1 MRKRMDWRIVTFDWN
16 RARAFLV
23 TAEEGSL
30 SAAARALGMAQ
41 PTLGRQVAALEA
53 ELGVALFE
61 RVGKGLELTPAGA
74 ELLAHVRGMGE
85 AAQAF
90 ALGATGRTQAVEGE
104 ICITASEVYAAHL
117 LPPVL
122 RAIRET
128 HPGIEIEV
136 LASNS
141 MTDLRRREADIAVR
155 NVRPTQNDLVAKR
168 LPDDRALLFA
178 APAYLDRIGRPRT
191 LADLERADFIGF
203 DRSPVLIDQLRA
215 RGLSLTRDNFRLLS
229 QNHLVHWEMVKAGLG
244 IGIFP
249 VWMGDAEPA
258 VERVPVQVD
267 PITFPVWLVAHREVR
282 TSARVRV
289 VFDMLADGI
298 ARR

>member
-1 MRKRMDWRIVTFDWN
+1 MRYRMDWRAVTFDWN

-53 ELGVALFE
+53 EMGVALFE

-74 ELLAHVRGMGE
+74 DLLAHVRGMGE

-90 ALGATGRTQAVEGE
+90 ALGATGRTQAIAGE

-122 RAIRET
+122 RRLRAE
-128 HPGIEIEV
+128 HPGIEVEV

-141 MTDLRRREADIAVR
+141 MSDLRRREADIAIR

-168 LPDDRALLFA
+168 LPDDQAVFFA
-178 APAYLDRIGRPRT
+178 TPACLDRLGRPRT
-191 LADLERADFIGF
+191 LSDLEGTDFIGF
-203 DRSPVLIDQLRA
+203 DRSAVFIDQLRA
-215 RGLSLTRDNFRLLS
+215 KGLSLTRDNFRLLS
-229 QNHLVHWEMVKAGLG
+229 QSQLVQWEMVKAGLG

-249 VWMGDAEPA
+249 AWIGDAERS
-258 VERVPVQVD
+258 VERVAVPID

-282 TSARVRV
+282 TSARVRI

-298 ARR
+298 GRR